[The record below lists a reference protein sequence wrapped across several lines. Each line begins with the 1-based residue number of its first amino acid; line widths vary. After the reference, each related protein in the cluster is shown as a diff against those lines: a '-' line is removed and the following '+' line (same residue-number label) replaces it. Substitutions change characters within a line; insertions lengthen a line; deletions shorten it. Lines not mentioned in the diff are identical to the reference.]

1 MGGDVKQR
9 DNPMHRLSQAQGAP
23 RCGART
29 RSAAPCK
36 SPAMPNGRCR
46 MHGGTSPGAPSG
58 PANGMWKHGLRSAE
72 VIERRSHAVASG
84 RALRDAIEKLSRLA
98 ADKS

>member
-1 MGGDVKQR
+1 MKQR
-9 DNPMHRLSQAQGAP
+9 DNPLHPFAAALAAP

-29 RSAAPCK
+29 RSGTPCK

-46 MHGGTSPGAPSG
+46 MHGGRSPGAPSG

-72 VIERRSHAVASG
+72 VIERRSHAVASD
-84 RALRDAIEKLSRLA
+84 RAVRDDIEKLSRFT
-98 ADKS
+98 ADKP

>member
-1 MGGDVKQR
+1 MKQR
-9 DNPMHRLSQAQGAP
+9 DNPMHPFAAALAAA

-46 MHGGTSPGAPSG
+46 MHGGRSPGAPSG

-72 VIERRSHAVASG
+72 VIERRSRGVARG
-84 RALRDAIEKLSRLA
+84 RALRDEIERLSRIA
-98 ADKS
+98 ADKP